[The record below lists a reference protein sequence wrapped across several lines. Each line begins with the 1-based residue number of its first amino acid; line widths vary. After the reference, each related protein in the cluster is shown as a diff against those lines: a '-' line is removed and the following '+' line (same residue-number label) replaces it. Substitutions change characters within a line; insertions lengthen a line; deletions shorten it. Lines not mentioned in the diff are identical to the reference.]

1 MKKPA
6 SVHIDIAEFSMTVM
20 ELSVEERSDWLLS
33 LVKCLSY
40 ADPTL
45 NEYGAKLLNEVETYR
60 EAERKRK
67 EKYSDKGETR
77 KDTER
82 HGKTEIPKRDTTE
95 QTDRA
100 DRAEQTELKQKRKD
114 NGDKSPDIIPDKRN
128 KFSDIDKPE
137 NVDQQVWD
145 DFVKNR
151 KARKAPITETAFNKI
166 IVEAKK
172 AGITLND
179 AIKTA
184 VERNWQSFRAE
195 WLVDKKPKQ
204 TGLFGNNCAEQK
216 SELIEAIERRK
227 REDEEKA
234 RTQIDDPDLPF

>member
-82 HGKTEIPKRDTTE
+82 HGKTEIPKRDRTE
-95 QTDRA
+95 QTEQNRQT
-100 DRAEQTELKQKRKD
+100 EQTVLKEKDTIVSKKKAEPKSSFGVKGLVKMTDTEYQKLCDTYGK
-114 NGDKSPDIIPDKRN
+114 
-128 KFSDIDKPE
+128 
-137 NVDQQVWD
+137 
-145 DFVKNR
+145 
-151 KARKAPITETAFNKI
+151 TETDNKI
-166 IVEAKK
+166 IDFEACKDFGKYKDHYLTVNKWLRKDVQPKK
-172 AGITLND
+172 NLN
-179 AIKTA
+179 IF
-184 VERNWQSFRAE
+184 S
-195 WLVDKKPKQ
+195 
-204 TGLFGNNCAEQK
+204 
-216 SELIEAIERRK
+216 
-227 REDEEKA
+227 DEELNEENG
-234 RTQIDDPDLPF
+234 I